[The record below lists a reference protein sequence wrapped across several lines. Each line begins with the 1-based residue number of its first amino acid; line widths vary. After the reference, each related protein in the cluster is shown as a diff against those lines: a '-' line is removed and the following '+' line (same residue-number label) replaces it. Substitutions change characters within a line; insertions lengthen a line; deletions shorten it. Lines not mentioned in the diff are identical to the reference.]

1 MTEISPTTSTG
12 TAPSGSGT
20 ELPLIRSLVEAQQ
33 INTDHPA
40 LKRALASLDDA
51 DGVISA
57 FQSFA
62 S

>member
-1 MTEISPTTSTG
+1 METSPTTTTDTVPAG
-12 TAPSGSGT
+12 GGT
-20 ELPLIRSLVEAQQ
+20 ELPLIRDLTEAQK
-33 INTDHPA
+33 IDTEHPA
-40 LKRALASLDDA
+40 LKRALASLNDP